1 MQVLAVVS
9 AHASAVALLLGP
21 ARHAGLVGHVQSA
34 QWVRQ
39 GSLEIW
45 AVQLPQLALTEVVL
59 FVVALEQI
67 RMRPVG
73 GDFDLLVQLAKLSL
87 QGNVGKGRGHL

>member
-1 MQVLAVVS
+1 MQVLDVVS
-9 AHASAVALLLGP
+9 AHAWAVALLPGP
-21 ARHAGLVGHVQSA
+21 ARHAGLVGHVQLA
-34 QWVRQ
+34 LWVRQ

-59 FVVALEQI
+59 FVVVLEQI

-73 GDFDLLVQLAKLSL
+73 ADFDLLVQPVELSL